1 MARVGAPAIS
11 SFSLIWPRELIERT
25 DHHNKIFTDLKV
37 RKIAP
42 KSAAQA
48 ETKAAIDFW
57 QKLTF
62 PLGLLSFHD
71 LFIMLDQPQVIS
83 NSVSHVFDLFYL

>member
-1 MARVGAPAIS
+1 MKTKQKNNNKVTKKRYAYA
-11 SFSLIWPRELIERT
+11 RELIERT

-48 ETKAAIDFW
+48 ETKAAIAVW
-57 QKLTF
+57 QKLVVINRRNMVG
-62 PLGLLSFHD
+62 PL
-71 LFIMLDQPQVIS
+71 QV
-83 NSVSHVFDLFYL
+83 L

>member
-1 MARVGAPAIS
+1 MN
-11 SFSLIWPRELIERT
+11 SLLVTNKKLSVTFNFWKKPGKYFEMPIRELIERT

-48 ETKAAIDFW
+48 ETKAAIAVW
-57 QKLTF
+57 QKLVVINRRNMVG
-62 PLGLLSFHD
+62 PL
-71 LFIMLDQPQVIS
+71 QV
-83 NSVSHVFDLFYL
+83 L

>member
-57 QKLTF
+57 QRLVVINRRSTVG
-62 PLGLLSFHD
+62 PL
-71 LFIMLDQPQVIS
+71 QV
-83 NSVSHVFDLFYL
+83 L